1 MGGVMAVG
9 VPEAVPVDAGAEV
22 IARVLTGV
30 SAAKLGALVV
40 VDVPPEAPTAVG
52 ALAVVVAAMGT
63 EVVVSEAVGG
73 AVDLVAVLAVV
84 GVLSVVLRAGGRVA
98 PGDVVTVL
106 VVAEVLKKG
115 LVVLDADGGVV
126 VLLEL
131 LAAAGALVALGTGPL
146 FVVLTGVSVVLEVL
160 AVAGVLIGGLAGAG
174 ALVVVS
180 AAAVVRVM
188 LEVAAAAVATK
199 AVGDVGFKVGAVDDL
214 GVLRG

>member
-1 MGGVMAVG
+1 M
-9 VPEAVPVDAGAEV
+9 
-22 IARVLTGV
+22 
-30 SAAKLGALVV
+30 
-40 VDVPPEAPTAVG
+40 G
-52 ALAVVVAAMGT
+52 ALAVVVGAMGT

-73 AVDLVAVLAVV
+73 AVDLVAMLAVV
-84 GVLSVVLRAGGRVA
+84 GVLSVVLRAGGRSA

-146 FVVLTGVSVVLEVL
+146 FVVLAGVSVVLEVL

-174 ALVVVS
+174 
-180 AAAVVRVM
+180 RDC
-188 LEVAAAAVATK
+188 
-199 AVGDVGFKVGAVDDL
+199 G
-214 GVLRG
+214 

>member
-40 VDVPPEAPTAVG
+40 VVVPPEAPTAVG
-52 ALAVVVAAMGT
+52 APAVVVAAMGT
-63 EVVVSEAVGG
+63 KVAVSEVVGG

-84 GVLSVVLRAGGRVA
+84 GVLSVVLRAGGWVA

-106 VVAEVLKKG
+106 VVAEVLKTG
-115 LVVLDADGGVV
+115 LVVLDAVGGVV

-131 LAAAGALVALGTGPL
+131 LVAAGALVALGTGPL

-174 ALVVVS
+174 ALGVVL
-180 AAAVVRVM
+180 AAAVVGRRCGCGRGRVC
-188 LEVAAAAVATK
+188 ASACGWA
-199 AVGDVGFKVGAVDDL
+199 
-214 GVLRG
+214 RGRDCG